1 MSYALAGYLPLT
13 VPVDDVVPMRHAL
26 TKALFGGHQD
36 EEKNPDRRCGR
47 GRGRLTRYTQ
57 PYEPKRLRA
66 CACGPQ
72 GARRSPK
79 PYKPPSLL

>member
-13 VPVDDVVPMRHAL
+13 VPVDDFVPMRHAL
-26 TKALFGGHQD
+26 SKALFGGHQD

-66 CACGPQ
+66 CSST
-72 GARRSPK
+72 GAGCAHSPC
-79 PYKPPSLL
+79 STLLGA